1 MTPSLQEFQRVVIL
15 AGPSRLLQ
23 DPRGP
28 RASTQADGSALK
40 VKSTRKVSG
49 LVWVLTAAD
58 VLKSRLQPDAFL
70 PSSASLPPSLRLY
83 IMFPPTNSWELIC
96 LYITLHYP
104 RRLRLT
110 ALSKQ
115 RETEQ
120 PGARSSEERG
130 AARSERRLHRRLD
143 EVKKKHKIRRSSG
156 GDTWSAADSDASIK
170 KNPKTRSDV
179 LCFHPRVGVRAA
191 QRGCWEVEPV
201 TSQRN
206 CPRRHLRIFHN
217 IFFKTQ
223 FDKICSRKATQLFKE
238 SSL

>member
-1 MTPSLQEFQRVVIL
+1 MTPSLQEFQRVVIPS
-15 AGPSRLLQ
+15 GPSRLLQ

-40 VKSTRKVSG
+40 VKSTWKVSG

-120 PGARSSEERG
+120 PGARSSEERAAASGEEQRG
-130 AARSERRLHRRLD
+130 A
-143 EVKKKHKIRRSSG
+143 SG
-156 GDTWSAADSDASIK
+156 GSTDDWTRLK
-170 KNPKTRSDV
+170 KIQNQTQLR
-179 LCFHPRVGVRAA
+179 
-191 QRGCWEVEPV
+191 
-201 TSQRN
+201 
-206 CPRRHLRIFHN
+206 RRHMERSRLRCIN
-217 IFFKTQ
+217 
-223 FDKICSRKATQLFKE
+223 
-238 SSL
+238 

>member
-28 RASTQADGSALK
+28 RASTRADGSALK

-49 LVWVLTAAD
+49 LAD

-120 PGARSSEERG
+120 PGARSSEERA
-130 AARSERRLHRRLD
+130 AARSGE
-143 EVKKKHKIRRSSG
+143 E
-156 GDTWSAADSDASIK
+156 
-170 KNPKTRSDV
+170 
-179 LCFHPRVGVRAA
+179 
-191 QRGCWEVEPV
+191 QRGASGVSTDDW
-201 TSQRN
+201 TRLKKTQNQKQLR
-206 CPRRHLRIFHN
+206 RRHMERSRLRCI
-217 IFFKTQ
+217 
-223 FDKICSRKATQLFKE
+223 D
-238 SSL
+238 

>member
-1 MTPSLQEFQRVVIL
+1 MTPSLQECQRVVIP

-40 VKSTRKVSG
+40 VKSTWKVSG

-58 VLKSRLQPDAFL
+58 VLKSRLQPDVLL

-130 AARSERRLHRRLD
+130 AASGGSTDDWTRL
-143 EVKKKHKIRRSSG
+143 KKKQNQKQLR
-156 GDTWSAADSDASIK
+156 
-170 KNPKTRSDV
+170 
-179 LCFHPRVGVRAA
+179 
-191 QRGCWEVEPV
+191 
-201 TSQRN
+201 
-206 CPRRHLRIFHN
+206 RRHMERSRFGCIDKK
-217 IFFKTQ
+217 KTQ
-223 FDKICSRKATQLFKE
+223 NTFRCSLF
-238 SSL
+238 SSSCWRPGCTERMLGGRTCDLSEKLSPPSPPNISQHLF

>member
-28 RASTQADGSALK
+28 RASTRADGSALK

-58 VLKSRLQPDAFL
+58 VLKSRLQPDVLL

-120 PGARSSEERG
+120 RGARSEEQRGAASGEERG
-130 AARSERRLHRRLD
+130 ASDGSTDDWTRL
-143 EVKKKHKIRRSSG
+143 KKKQNQTQLR
-156 GDTWSAADSDASIK
+156 
-170 KNPKTRSDV
+170 
-179 LCFHPRVGVRAA
+179 
-191 QRGCWEVEPV
+191 
-201 TSQRN
+201 
-206 CPRRHLRIFHN
+206 RRHMER
-217 IFFKTQ
+217 
-223 FDKICSRKATQLFKE
+223 SRFGCID
-238 SSL
+238 

>member
-49 LVWVLTAAD
+49 LAD
-58 VLKSRLQPDAFL
+58 ILKSRLQPDAFL

-120 PGARSSEERG
+120 PGARSSEER
-130 AARSERRLHRRLD
+130 AARSSERRLHRRLD
-143 EVKKKHKIRRSSG
+143 EVKKKTKSE
-156 GDTWSAADSDASIK
+156 
-170 KNPKTRSDV
+170 
-179 LCFHPRVGVRAA
+179 AA
-191 QRGCWEVEPV
+191 QEATHGAQPV
-201 TSQRN
+201 RMH
-206 CPRRHLRIFHN
+206 R
-217 IFFKTQ
+217 
-223 FDKICSRKATQLFKE
+223 
-238 SSL
+238 

>member
-1 MTPSLQEFQRVVIL
+1 MTPSLQECQRVVIP

-40 VKSTRKVSG
+40 VKSTWKVSG

-58 VLKSRLQPDAFL
+58 VLKSRLQPDVLL

-120 PGARSSEERG
+120 PGARSSEEERG

-143 EVKKKHKIRRSSG
+143 EVKKNTK
-156 GDTWSAADSDASIK
+156 SDAAQEATHGAQPAQMHQLK
-170 KNPKTRSDV
+170 KKQNTFRCSLFSSSRWRP
-179 LCFHPRVGVRAA
+179 
-191 QRGCWEVEPV
+191 GCTERMLGGRTCDLSEKLSPPSPPNI
-201 TSQRN
+201 SQ
-206 CPRRHLRIFHN
+206 HLF
-217 IFFKTQ
+217 
-223 FDKICSRKATQLFKE
+223 
-238 SSL
+238 

>member
-28 RASTQADGSALK
+28 RASTRADGSALK

-49 LVWVLTAAD
+49 LAD

-130 AARSERRLHRRLD
+130 AASGEQRGASGVSTDDWTRL
-143 EVKKKHKIRRSSG
+143 KKKQNQTQLR
-156 GDTWSAADSDASIK
+156 
-170 KNPKTRSDV
+170 
-179 LCFHPRVGVRAA
+179 
-191 QRGCWEVEPV
+191 
-201 TSQRN
+201 
-206 CPRRHLRIFHN
+206 RRHMERSRLRCI
-217 IFFKTQ
+217 
-223 FDKICSRKATQLFKE
+223 D
-238 SSL
+238 